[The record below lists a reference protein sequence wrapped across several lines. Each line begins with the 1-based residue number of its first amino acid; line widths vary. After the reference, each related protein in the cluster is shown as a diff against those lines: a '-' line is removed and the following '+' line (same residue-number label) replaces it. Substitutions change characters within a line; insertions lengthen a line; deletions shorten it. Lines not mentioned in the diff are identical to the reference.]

1 MSSGQTL
8 AIRGLRARAVNVPM
22 TRPLPTSGGTVGTA
36 PLVLIDLVT
45 EQGITG
51 CAYVICYTPLALRP
65 VAQLV
70 ANLEAAIKGDPV
82 APLALERKLQHRFRL
97 LGPQG
102 LTGIAMAG
110 IDIAAWDALA
120 KASALPLVK
129 LLGGEPRAI
138 PAYNSCGLG
147 IIGAA
152 RAATEA
158 QELVEPGFKAIKV
171 RLGYPDAQ
179 TDVEVIRA
187 VRRAVGDEIL
197 LMTDYNQ
204 SLSVAEAVMRAHALD
219 DEGVYWIEEPTLADD
234 YAGHAQIARAARTPV
249 QLGENWWGTHDMAKS
264 LAAGASDFVMP
275 DAVRI
280 GGVSG
285 WLRAVALAESA
296 GLPVSSHLFPEIS
309 AHLLAATPTC
319 HWLEYVDWASPI
331 LKQPLTVKNGDV
343 YASSAPGN
351 GLAWDEDAVRRYL
364 LE

>member
-1 MSSGQTL
+1 MTGVQT
-8 AIRGLRARAVNVPM
+8 
-22 TRPLPTSGGTVGTA
+22 
-36 PLVLIDLVT
+36 
-45 EQGITG
+45 
-51 CAYVICYTPLALRP
+51 C
-65 VAQLV
+65 
-70 ANLEAAIKGDPV
+70 
-82 APLALERKLQHRFRL
+82 
-97 LGPQG
+97 
-102 LTGIAMAG
+102 
-110 IDIAAWDALA
+110 
-120 KASALPLVK
+120 ALPISLVK

-158 QELVEPGFKAIKV
+158 QELVEPGFKATKV

-249 QLGENWWGTHDMAKS
+249 QLGENWWGTHEMAKS

-280 GGVSG
+280 GGISG

-331 LKQPLTVKNGDV
+331 LKQPLTVENGDV
-343 YASSAPGN
+343 FASSAPGN